1 MPFLQRYGAADL
13 LDADQQLLEQSEP
26 VLPVAFGIRWRQ
38 RVLLRAYLPPTL
50 PVAAPD
56 TEVVK
61 ASLVTRAYGW
71 GLGRLCLPLGLPQV
85 RHSAQID
92 SRRGRHA

>member
-1 MPFLQRYGAADL
+1 MPFLKRYGATDM
-13 LDADQQLLEQSEP
+13 LDADQHLREQSEP

-56 TEVVK
+56 TEVV
-61 ASLVTRAYGW
+61 SFSGHSGLWLGPGQIVPTPWPPSGPSQRAD
-71 GLGRLCLPLGLPQV
+71 R
-85 RHSAQID
+85 
-92 SRRGRHA
+92 

>member
-1 MPFLQRYGAADL
+1 MPFLKRYGATDM
-13 LDADQQLLEQSEP
+13 LDADQQLLELSEL

-56 TEVVK
+56 TEVV
-61 ASLVTRAYGW
+61 SFSGHSGLW
-71 GLGRLCLPLGLPQV
+71 LGRLCLPLGLPQV